1 MDDKEFRLEV
11 LRLTLETG
19 SAAVIT
25 NPLEQAEKNLQWC
38 LQPLDKPK
46 ALETKTSILAPV
58 GRNRKMQKPLSGIVP
73 GSKPFNC
80 KQRET

>member
-1 MDDKEFRLEV
+1 VPDIETDRVFRLEV

-19 SAAVIT
+19 SAGIIN

-46 ALETKTSILAPV
+46 A
-58 GRNRKMQKPLSGIVP
+58 
-73 GSKPFNC
+73 
-80 KQRET
+80 RETRASSKKTGQAA

>member
-11 LRLTLETG
+11 LRITLETG

-25 NPLEQAEKNLQWC
+25 NPLEQAERNLQWC

-46 ALETKTSILAPV
+46 AQE
-58 GRNRKMQKPLSGIVP
+58 GKMPSKKPG
-73 GSKPFNC
+73 
-80 KQRET
+80 QAA

>member
-46 ALETKTSILAPV
+46 ALETRTPGK
-58 GRNRKMQKPLSGIVP
+58 KPG
-73 GSKPFNC
+73 
-80 KQRET
+80 QAA